1 MNIQD
6 ILESENLAADLSEDE
21 LRAVS
26 NKVARGF
33 NQDLASRAEWERRN
47 GEWMKLAMQVVEP
60 KNTPWPNA
68 SNVKYP
74 LLTTAAIQFN
84 ARSYPALVQGKSIVR
99 ADHVGFDPDGS
110 KMNKAVRISKHM
122 SFQILSQMK
131 EWEESMDRLLFTL
144 PIVGTAFK
152 KTYFD
157 SSLGRNVSE
166 YVHPF
171 DLVVNYNAKSLDSA
185 SQKTHILNFYEN
197 EVVERTRSGYF
208 VDVPLG
214 SGDNKVRESFADDT
228 QGFSDSG
235 DSDGYDFLE
244 VHCWLDLDEDGYK
257 EPYVVTMVWNNKRI
271 VRIVP
276 RFTEGDVTYNEAGEV
291 AKIVSEEFFTNFV
304 FIPDPDSG
312 VYGLGFGALL
322 GPVNDAVNTLINQLL
337 DSGTLS
343 NSSSGFLSRS
353 IKLGKGEVRFK
364 PNEWKYTNT
373 TADDLR
379 KGIYPL
385 PVQQPSGVLFSLLGH
400 LVESGQKL
408 SSTMD
413 IMMGESPGQ
422 NQAATTTMAVLEQG
436 LKVYTSIHK
445 RIYRAFRSEL
455 EKMYRLNSVYL
466 EDEEYFRVLDIP
478 GQPVTSV
485 AREDYN
491 ISNMDIVPAADPNVV
506 AQSQKLLKAEALMP
520 LMQAGLVNRQVAV
533 ERMLDAQEQPNI
545 EALLQMPPPQ
555 PDPEVVL
562 KQMEMEHKINYDN
575 KKLELDAHR
584 IASEAAKDE
593 AQALNNQVKSEV
605 AIREQANSELIEEFN
620 LVKESIAAKREG
632 KDEQTSVDR
641 SSNDAGTN
649 QEPAGE

>member
-1 MNIQD
+1 MNIQN
-6 ILESENLAADLSEDE
+6 ILQSENVAADLDSDT
-21 LRAVS
+21 LRKVS
-26 NKVARGF
+26 NSLANSF
-33 NQDLASRAEWERRN
+33 NQDIASRAEWERRN
-47 GEWMKLAMQVVEP
+47 ESWMKLAMQVVEP

-84 ARSYPALVQGKSIVR
+84 ARSYPALVQGKNIAR
-99 ADHVGFDPDGS
+99 IDFTGFDPTGERQDS
-110 KMNKAVRISKHM
+110 AIRVSKHM
-122 SFQILSQMK
+122 SYQILTQME

-152 KTYFD
+152 KSYFD
-157 SSLGRNVSE
+157 SALGRNVSE
-166 YVHPF
+166 YIHPY

-185 SQKTHILNFYEN
+185 SQKTHILHFYKN
-197 EVVERTRSGYF
+197 EIMERVRSGYF
-208 VDVPLG
+208 MDVALG
-214 SGDNKVRESFADDT
+214 NSGTKVRESQTDDT
-228 QGFSDSG
+228 QGFSDPHDG
-235 DSDGYDFLE
+235 DDYDFLE
-244 VHCWLDLDEDGYK
+244 IHCWLDLDDDDYK
-257 EPYVVTMVWNNKRI
+257 EPYVVTMLWNNKRI

-276 RFTEGDVTYNEAGEV
+276 RFNEEGVEYNYNAEV
-291 AKIVSEEFFTNFV
+291 VRIVPEESFTSFT

-322 GPVNDAVNTLINQLL
+322 GPLNDAVNTLINQLI

-353 IKLGKGEVRFK
+353 IKLGSGDVRFK

-385 PVQQPSGVLFSLLGH
+385 PVNQPSTVLFSLLGH

-445 RIYRAFRSEL
+445 RIYRSFKSEL
-455 EKMYRLNSVYL
+455 KKLYRLNSIYL
-466 EDEEYFRVLDIP
+466 NDEEYFRILDLP
-478 GQPVTSV
+478 GQPTAAI
-485 AREDYN
+485 AREDYHLD
-491 ISNMDIVPAADPNVV
+491 NMSIEPAADPSVV

-520 LMQAGLVNRQVAV
+520 LMQSGLVNRDEAV
-533 ERMLDAQEQPNI
+533 RRMLEAQEQPNI

-555 PDPEVVL
+555 PDPELVIEQTKL
-562 KQMEMEHKINYDN
+562 EHQINYDN

-593 AQALNNQVKSEV
+593 AQALQAQVKSEV
-605 AIREQANSELIEEFN
+605 AIQELANSELAEEFTM
-620 LVKESIAAKREG
+620 VKESIAEKREEKNG
-632 KDEQTSVDR
+632 QERMGTAPG
-641 SSNDAGTN
+641 NAGTD
-649 QEPAGE
+649 